1 MSSNELTY
9 YGGQAVLEGV
19 MMRGRKSMAVAVR
32 APDGEIVVH
41 TEPLGRFYAGPFAR
55 IPFLRGLLGLWD
67 AFGLGYKSLN
77 FSAQVAERSA
87 GAPTAEA
94 GNVRPTGPDWGGW
107 LTLAITL
114 VIGIGL
120 FSVLP
125 TSFSYWIELNLGLAY
140 WMTTLIEDLLH
151 FSRTGRGAVRD
162 LPVPLAPVMSHLAS
176 IFNDRIAQMGAP
188 LDVAEPLATPR
199 ADPVLLER
207 VLVNLIDNALTYRC
221 QTGQPRIRLS
231 SIRDHEGV
239 TISVADNG
247 IGIAPE
253 FHEKIFQVFQRLH
266 SNDEYPGTGIGLAI
280 VARAVRAMNGRIRV
294 ASTPDV
300 GSVFSITLPAAD

>member
-87 GAPTAEA
+87 GAPAAEA
-94 GNVRPTGPDWGGW
+94 GNVKPAGPDWGGW

-125 TSFSYWIELNLGLAY
+125 TSFSYWLELNLGLAY
-140 WMTTLIEDLLH
+140 WMTTLIEGTIQILLLLGYLWLV
-151 FSRTGRGAVRD
+151 GRMPEIRRVFGYHGAEHQTIH
-162 LPVPLAPVMSHLAS
+162 AFEA
-176 IFNDRIAQMGAP
+176 GAP
-188 LDVAEPLATPR
+188 LTPESAGRFPLAHPR
-199 ADPVLLER
+199 CGTAFILTVAVIAIVIFSLVGPLPLPLRIASRLLLVPV
-207 VLVNLIDNALTYRC
+207 
-221 QTGQPRIRLS
+221 
-231 SIRDHEGV
+231 
-239 TISVADNG
+239 VA
-247 IGIAPE
+247 GIAYE
-253 FHEKIFQVFQRLH
+253 AQRLTARYFH
-266 SNDEYPGTGIGLAI
+266 NPLVRLIAQPGLWLQSLTT
-280 VARAVRAMNGRIRV
+280 R
-294 ASTPDV
+294 TPDPSMLEV
-300 GSVFSITLPAAD
+300 AIAAFSAMREAEVEERRA